1 MALMCAG
8 VPTDTIKLVGRW
20 RSDAVFRYL
29 HTQAAPLVGPLA
41 SSMATHG
48 RYALVPDNNQ
58 TALNAFD
65 EPPDPA
71 PLG

>member
-41 SSMATHG
+41 PGMATHG

-65 EPPDPA
+65 DPPDPI
-71 PLG
+71 PRR